1 MCHSASVRRRHGY
14 ARLAVALDRIRRQ
27 FPRGRAV
34 SRGPGRPTLIP
45 ARANPRQGLALR
57 LVPVGLLVVATGAI
71 AGAVLTLGG
80 GPDRVEVAERYTRAW
95 ARGDFRAMYDEL
107 TPTART
113 RVTAKR
119 FAALHRERFATA
131 TGQRL
136 AVAGRARELSPG
148 VVRVPI
154 VIRTRIYGRFAVPAD
169 LPVEEDGDAVGVDW
183 KRYLAFPG
191 LRSGERLTRRTMEP
205 RRGTIVSID
214 RKVLAQGPA
223 RARTSP
229 LGALA
234 SSIAGTVAPSRDP
247 KERTALYDRGFKRD
261 SPTGTTGLERALDGE
276 VAGVPGGTLL
286 AGRRVLA
293 RARPRPGGRVR
304 STIDTR
310 LQESAVSAL
319 AGRLGGVAAL
329 DPRTGEVRA
338 LAGIAFSSPQPPGST
353 FKIVT
358 TTAALEAGAVKIA
371 DKFPV
376 ETKAVI
382 DGVDL
387 ANANGESCGGSF
399 AGSFA
404 HSCNSV
410 FAPLGVKVGAKGLVA
425 AAERFGWNES
435 PGLPG
440 AQPSSLPEA
449 SAIKSPLEVGS
460 TAIGQFKVLAT
471 PLQMASVSQTIA
483 NDGVRLPPTLR
494 PSIRPSAVRVTSK
507 TVAGK
512 IERLMLGV
520 VRYGTGTAAAVPGVK
535 VAGKTGTAELGDT
548 RGPDGAQTSSPDNTD
563 AWFTSYA
570 PAGRP
575 KIAVAVLLVRNGAGG
590 ATAAPAARIVLG
602 RALGK

>member
-1 MCHSASVRRRHGY
+1 LATETSHERRH
-14 ARLAVALDRIRRQ
+14 RLTHRGLPVLGAVAAVALGVGVAIGSNRDSGAERVGQ
-27 FPRGRAV
+27 KFSLAWQRGDYRTMH
-34 SRGPGRPTLIP
+34 GLLTDP
-45 ARANPRQGLALR
+45 ARRRYPA
-57 LVPVGLLVVATGAI
+57 ATF
-71 AGAVLTLGG
+71 
-80 GPDRVEVAERYTRAW
+80 ERAY
-95 ARGDFRAMYDEL
+95 EQ
-107 TPTART
+107 
-113 RVTAKR
+113 
-119 FAALHRERFATA
+119 AASTATA
-131 TGQRL
+131 TSLQ
-136 AVAGRARELSPG
+136 AVGSGVAVGGR
-148 VVRVPI
+148 VRIPVTT
-154 VIRTRIYGRFAVPAD
+154 RTRLFGNLRGSVE
-169 LPVEEDGDAVGVDW
+169 LPVSGESIDW
-183 KRYLAFPG
+183 SPHLAFPG

-223 RARTSP
+223 RARNSP

-507 TVAGK
+507 AVAGK